1 MNFDSPLS
9 GEVFKLLIKSREAD
23 RKAKKKN
30 KIQIQDDGNGLWKI
44 YENAEGIVQI
54 FYIIKI

>member
-1 MNFDSPLS
+1 MNFDSPRW

-23 RKAKKKN
+23 RKTKKN

-54 FYIIKI
+54 FCIIKI

>member
-1 MNFDSPLS
+1 MNFDSPLW

-54 FYIIKI
+54 FCIIKI

>member
-1 MNFDSPLS
+1 MNFDSPLW

-23 RKAKKKN
+23 RKTKKKN

-54 FYIIKI
+54 FCIIKI